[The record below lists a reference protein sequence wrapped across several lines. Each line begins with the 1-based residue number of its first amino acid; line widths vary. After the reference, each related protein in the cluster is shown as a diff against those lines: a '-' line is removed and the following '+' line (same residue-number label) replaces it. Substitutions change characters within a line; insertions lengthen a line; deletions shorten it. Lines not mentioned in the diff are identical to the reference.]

1 MSSRP
6 TYQVS
11 GLNKQPLTLT
21 TTGLGQRPS
30 ATRIS
35 IGGETRRGY
44 GTATYTPTAKP
55 IISTPTGFSTGKYPS
70 SATPQGT
77 YYSTTRVSQ
86 TARPSLTTTSITSP
100 GATFQT
106 SNSARKLVNS
116 AAIPIITGSLSGA
129 RALERL
135 SNQAKPSTVDTPF
148 SIVKIAGSPYTDKTI
163 LTPAPLAETHS
174 IYTPRIVTNP
184 SGTRQV
190 EITYDEH
197 GERRPASVHRLTVES
212 IPAKSSEPIVI
223 TSRSGSVQPAARGL
237 SEPPASTFSHQGL
250 NRVSMDVSTTGA
262 DSVRQPLG
270 LATSFGRYLNAT
282 TGVGVEQ
289 TGSLTERGTADVRIL
304 YNRET
309 LGFDTAR
316 QTDGNNSFRA
326 TLNSLQ
332 HQPWTQRNT
341 HDTFIREVRGGSA
354 LPPHINLSAPRAQM
368 ATGLLTDRETGP
380 FRLTNPAEI
389 DEHVK
394 QTGLTD
400 HIRREL
406 RRLGLEDQIGAL
418 IRRVNTAAA
427 QSPNALIAK
436 QSDTILRD
444 RVADLDEKVHQK
456 RERYFAL
463 LEVVTDSDLER
474 SSPARTGAVRLLSIA
489 R

>member
-44 GTATYTPTAKP
+44 GTTTYTPTSKP
-55 IISTPTGFSTGKYPS
+55 ILSTPTGFSTARYPS
-70 SATPQGT
+70 STAPQGT
-77 YYSTTRVSQ
+77 YYNTTRVSQ
-86 TARPSLTTTSITSP
+86 TARPSLTTTSVISP
-100 GATFQT
+100 GAFQT
-106 SNSARKLVNS
+106 SNSARKFVS
-116 AAIPIITGSLSGA
+116 STAIPISTGSIAGA

-135 SNQAKPSTVDTPF
+135 SNQAKPSTVETTGP
-148 SIVKIAGSPYTDKTI
+148 IVKIAGSPYSDKTL
-163 LTPAPLAETHS
+163 LTPAPLGETHS
-174 IYTPRIVTNP
+174 IYSPRIVSNP

-190 EITYDEH
+190 EVTYDEN

-212 IPAKSSEPIVI
+212 IPAKISEAIVI
-223 TSRSGSVQPAARGL
+223 TSRSGSAQPAPRGL

-250 NRVSMDVSTTGA
+250 NRVSMEVSTTGA
-262 DSVRQPLG
+262 DSIRQPLG

-282 TGVGVEQ
+282 AGVGIEQ
-289 TGSLTERGTADVRIL
+289 SGSLTERGTADARIL

-309 LGFDTAR
+309 LGFETSR

-332 HQPWTQRNT
+332 HQPYTQRNT

-354 LPPHINLSAPRAQM
+354 LPPHINLSVPRAQM
-368 ATGLLTDRETGP
+368 APGLLTDRETGP
-380 FRLTNPAEI
+380 FRTTNPAEI
-389 DEHVK
+389 DEHVR

-406 RRLGLEDQIGAL
+406 RRLGLEDQAGAL
-418 IRRVNTAAA
+418 IRRVNNTAV
-427 QSPNALIAK
+427 QTPNAIIAK

-444 RVADLDEKVHQK
+444 RVADLDEKVRQK

-463 LEVVTDSDLER
+463 LEVVSDFNLE
-474 SSPARTGAVRLLSIA
+474 
-489 R
+489 